1 MLSRYDNYINFLD
14 SDRSKKYNEAL
25 HIFFNNNPNQLC
37 PTCNRGSVLK
47 TVNDQ
52 GIIFMKCSD
61 PKCNWNMQIERAQYI
76 NLHREI
82 NTKNKD
88 RKELGYQLITTTDKF
103 SEIKKEYLDNK
114 QTIDEINDIFKNQK
128 EELDKEDNKKFEI
141 FSKIMELYYKR
152 KHIFANIKHSINA
165 NNRNK
170 LLEIYK
176 NEKNISDTRIKQ
188 IAKQINIDEN
198 DIKNILLWFSLGFE
212 TIKLQNQLNTIEKD
226 IKKYKANMNFVNDN
240 MMTKLPIIETKI
252 KKEIEPLPKK
262 ESKIEPEIE
271 PKEEFKTIMIDSKAF
286 ETKDEGIAPVSK
298 KIRIK
303 RNTVPSSGI
312 KKKINV

>member
-1 MLSRYDNYINFLD
+1 MLSRYDNYIKFLD

-37 PTCNRGSVLK
+37 PTCNRGSVIK

-52 GIIFMKCSD
+52 GIIFMHCSD

-76 NLHREI
+76 NLYNELNI
-82 NTKNKD
+82 KNKD
-88 RKELGYQLITTTDKF
+88 RRELGYQLITTTDKF
-103 SEIKKEYLDNK
+103 TEIKKKYLDDK
-114 QTIDEINDIFKNQK
+114 QTINEINDIFKSQK
-128 EELDKEDNKKFEI
+128 EELDKEDSKKFEI
-141 FSKIMELYYKR
+141 FSKVMEIYYKR
-152 KHIFANIKHSINA
+152 KHIFANIKNSINA

-176 NEKNISDTRIKQ
+176 NEKNISDQRIKQ
-188 IAKQINIDEN
+188 ISKQINVDEN

-212 TIKLQNQLNTIEKD
+212 TIKLQKQLNEIDKD
-226 IKKYKANMNFVNDN
+226 IKKYKTNMNFVNDN
-240 MMTKLPIIETKI
+240 MMIKLPIIETKLKEI
-252 KKEIEPLPKK
+252 KEKKE
-262 ESKIEPEIE
+262 KIEKIE
-271 PKEEFKTIMIDSKAF
+271 VEPKKEEFKTIMIDSKAL
-286 ETKDEGIAPVSK
+286 ETKDESMEPTSK

-303 RNTVPSSGI
+303 RSTVPSSGI